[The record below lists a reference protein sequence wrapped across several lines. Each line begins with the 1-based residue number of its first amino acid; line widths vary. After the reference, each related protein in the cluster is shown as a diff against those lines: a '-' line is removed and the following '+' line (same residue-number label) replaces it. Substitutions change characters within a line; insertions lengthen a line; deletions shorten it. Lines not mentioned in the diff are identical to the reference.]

1 MNTFLKSFLSRVFGD
16 GVRVLVFFV
25 IVVIVGAV
33 VADRAIRQGKNVELN
48 VASFLT
54 LTATTPA
61 TTGREPHSAAVL
73 HQEETQQTPE
83 TQVCQLG

>member
-1 MNTFLKSFLSRVFGD
+1 MIEADRLIASGSTM
-16 GVRVLVFFV
+16 
-25 IVVIVGAV
+25 AEE

-61 TTGREPHSAAVL
+61 TTGREPHSAAVPSPVGK
-73 HQEETQQTPE
+73 QE
-83 TQVCQLG
+83 